1 MDRIRTREDMVIA
14 LEGIYIED
22 ADVDEAGPGAQIDVE
37 IRAHHGSLGF
47 TEGLTRPPGV
57 YFLHTVNFDRD
68 SHYLPMRGSLNFI
81 NAALARLT
89 YTPDPDWSGSDV
101 VSIQADDRGFSG
113 SGGSGTDAIVIPI
126 DTVPQNDGPLILVTA
141 EGATGAGTTAPP
153 PSVELWEDA
162 RVKLHNVT
170 LYDADV
176 NPRQLHRQIL
186 GLSSK
191 TPYEDYP
198 EDVNGGQFEV
208 TVTVEHGR
216 VFFRRTVGL
225 TFSPAASD
233 VEIGGES
240 VRQGMAPFTQG
251 ARFAVAGNG
260 NFFATENT
268 TVGSRVQQVSWWREA
283 RFTGGLDDCNRA
295 LAAMTY
301 WPNVN
306 WNGVDSVHV
315 KAVEWK
321 DPGLGNDESAASWP
335 QSAEASMYVR
345 VIALNDAPVVTPPS
359 PLWHPTLRTVD
370 LLSPVATRGSRAFV
384 REDKELLLPGFQI
397 RDVDLTEGVKE
408 RALLTVTITCQH
420 GIASMTWHGPR
431 AGVGL
436 GDSRHPLE
444 ENSLGADLT
453 GLLFLDEVTGEW
465 RSLQDGM
472 GTGAEK
478 ITFRSSFEDANA
490 ALQTLAFR
498 PVANFFGSGAW
509 VRVEAL
515 DGQSSRRPSATAQGL
530 LLSDAGIAEEVASDR
545 GVATVPVTVL
555 AVNDAPALH
564 LPYSENGGDAI
575 LRLNEGEER
584 RLDGARWWS
593 SFATAVQASAHYPF
607 RKGMELWKSQGIFSE
622 KDADVWGRAREMEWK
637 ETLVADLN
645 QGLGDGSPRHF
656 AVWGGYLYF
665 QVGASKRIHG

>member
-1 MDRIRTREDMVIA
+1 MAIT

-57 YFLHTVNFDRD
+57 YFLPTGNSDREG
-68 SHYLPMRGSLNFI
+68 HHLPMRGSLSFV

-89 YTPDPDWSGSDV
+89 YTPDPDWSGSDE
-101 VSIQADDRGFSG
+101 IFIRADDRGFSG
-113 SGGSGTDAIVIPI
+113 SGGSGTDAIGIPI
-126 DTVPQNDGPLILVTA
+126 DTVPQNDGPLMLVTA
-141 EGATGAGTTAPP
+141 EGAEGAGTTAPP
-153 PSVELWEDA
+153 PPVEVWEDA
-162 RVKLHNVT
+162 RVNLHNVT

-176 NPRQLHRQIL
+176 NPRQLHGQVL
-186 GLSSK
+186 GLSSR

-216 VFFRRTVGL
+216 VFFRRAAGL
-225 TFSPAASD
+225 TFSPAAPD
-233 VEIGGES
+233 VRIGGES

-251 ARFAVAGNG
+251 ARFTVVGNSDS
-260 NFFATENT
+260 FTADNT
-268 TVGSRVQQVSWWREA
+268 TVGSGVRQVSWWREA
-283 RFTGGLDDCNRA
+283 RFSGRLDDCNRA

-315 KAVEWK
+315 KAVEWQSD
-321 DPGLGNDESAASWP
+321 DPGLGNDESAALWP

-345 VIALNDAPVVTPPS
+345 VVALNDAAVVTPPS
-359 PLWHPTLRTVD
+359 PLWHPSLRTVD

-384 REDKELLLPGFQI
+384 IEDKELLLPGFQI
-397 RDVDLTEGVKE
+397 RDVDYTEGVKE

-431 AGVGL
+431 ADVGP

-465 RSLQDGM
+465 GPWQGGM
-472 GTGAEK
+472 GAGAEK
-478 ITFRSSFEDANA
+478 FTFRSSLADANA

-498 PVANFFGSGAW
+498 PIANFFGSGAW
-509 VRVEAL
+509 VRVEAF
-515 DGQSSRRPSATAQGL
+515 DGQSSGRPSATAPGL
-530 LLSDAGIAEEVASDR
+530 FLGDAGIAETLSDR
-545 GVATVPVTVL
+545 GIATVPITVL
-555 AVNDAPALH
+555 AVNDAPDLQ
-564 LPYSENGGDAI
+564 LPYSEDGGDAI
-575 LRLNEGEER
+575 LRLNEGGER
-584 RLDGARWWS
+584 RLDGARWRS
-593 SFATAVQASAHYPF
+593 SFAAAVQASAHYPL
-607 RKGMELWKSQGIFSE
+607 RKGVELWKSQGIFLE
-622 KDADVWGRAREMEWK
+622 KDAGRWGRARELEWK
-637 ETLVADLN
+637 EALVADLN
-645 QGLGDGSPRHF
+645 RGLGDGSPRHF
-656 AVWGGYLYF
+656 AVWRGYLYF
-665 QVGASKRIHG
+665 QVGAPKLAEMFGP